1 MTALR
6 QEALSLVEVF
16 PEEQLRELLD
26 VMKRLIR
33 KDNPKEFRTS
43 SDEYC
48 KIFDEAREW
57 AASVGYVE
65 EDVSK
70 IIKEVRRRARA

>member
-6 QEALSLVEVF
+6 QEALSLVEIF
-16 PEEQLRELLD
+16 PEEQLANLLRMMKDMCATDAERKKQRE
-26 VMKRLIR
+26 MEMFSRQM
-33 KDNPKEFRTS
+33 
-43 SDEYC
+43 
-48 KIFDEAREW
+48 DEARAW

-70 IIKEVRRRARA
+70 IIKEVRKRARA